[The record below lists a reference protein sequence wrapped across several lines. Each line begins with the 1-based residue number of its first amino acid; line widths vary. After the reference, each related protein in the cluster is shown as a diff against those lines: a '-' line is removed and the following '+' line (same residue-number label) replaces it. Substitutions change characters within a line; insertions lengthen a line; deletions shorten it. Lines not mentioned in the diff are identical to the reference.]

1 MHGYYGGNAQN
12 RAGGFTLLE
21 LLVAIAIL
29 GILAAIAVPKWGAL
43 LPTYRLN
50 SATRQIQ
57 SELHRVKSRAV
68 SENTRFRLVFSDTGY
83 IIQRHD
89 GANYQPTGENK
100 SLPQGIDVANA
111 TGPLTLGFT
120 PRGTADNGT
129 AKLCNTN
136 GEGRNIIVSGTGRIR
151 TCKAVSCD
159 GNCQN

>member
-1 MHGYYGGNAQN
+1 MGGYYGGNAQD

-21 LLVAIAIL
+21 VLVAVAIL
-29 GILAAIAVPKWGAL
+29 GILAAIAIPRWGAL

-83 IIQRHD
+83 IIQRQV

>member
-1 MHGYYGGNAQN
+1 MDGYYGGNAQN

-21 LLVAIAIL
+21 VLVAVAIL
-29 GILAAIAVPKWGAL
+29 GILAAIAIPRWGAL

-83 IIQRHD
+83 IIQRQV

-120 PRGTADNGT
+120 PRGTPTTNGT

-136 GEGRNIIVSGTGRIR
+136 GEGRNIVVSSTGRIR
-151 TCKAVSCD
+151 VCKPGTCDA
-159 GNCQN
+159 NC

>member
-1 MHGYYGGNAQN
+1 MHGYYGGNTQK

-21 LLVAIAIL
+21 ALIAVAIL
-29 GILAAIAVPKWGAL
+29 GILAAIGIPKWGAL

-68 SENTRFRLVFSDTGY
+68 AQHISFQLVFSDTGY
-83 IIQRHD
+83 IIQRKV
-89 GANYQPTGENK
+89 GANYLPTGENK

-120 PRGTADNGT
+120 PRGTADSGT
-129 AKLCNTN
+129 AKLCNTH
-136 GEGRNIIVSGTGRIR
+136 GEGRNIAVSGTGRIR
-151 TCKAVSCD
+151 TCKADSCNGD
-159 GNCQN
+159 CE

>member
-1 MHGYYGGNAQN
+1 MDGYYGGNAQN

-43 LPTYRLN
+43 LPTFRLN

-57 SELHRVKSRAV
+57 SELHRVKSQAV
-68 SENTRFRLVFSDTGY
+68 SENTRFRMVFSDTGY
-83 IIQRHD
+83 IIQRQV

-120 PRGTADNGT
+120 PRGTPTTNGT

-136 GEGRNIIVSGTGRIR
+136 GEGRNIVVSSTGRIR
-151 TCKAVSCD
+151 VCKPDTCD
-159 GNCQN
+159 GTC